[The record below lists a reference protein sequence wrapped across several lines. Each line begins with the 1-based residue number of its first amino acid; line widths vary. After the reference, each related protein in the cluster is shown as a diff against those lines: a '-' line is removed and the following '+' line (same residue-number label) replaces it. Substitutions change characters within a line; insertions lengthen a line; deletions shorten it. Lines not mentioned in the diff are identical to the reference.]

1 MNTLDLVNSDNVM
14 IAVLEAVTAGGL
26 EILEADRGHVKV
38 KGGCLPV
45 EITWEMCLCHGGRVW
60 LDQGETGIHIELS
73 SPEYDADN
81 GIDSPETEL
90 AWRIDNELVEAV
102 SRFERYVH
110 VIDEDGSYGMSG
122 RHERRY
128 FDSAEKAAAF
138 VFEEDGH
145 DLLTTIEVTHRYP
158 NPDVRLRVKYDRDES
173 ERDGTARRIHFKCER
188 LERGRNGVFEVDYEF
203 ERSYWVY
210 RKGLR

>member
-14 IAVLEAVTAGGL
+14 VAVLEAATAKGL
-26 EILEADRGHVKV
+26 EILEADRGHMKV

-73 SPEYDADN
+73 SPEYDTSK

-110 VIDEDGSYGMSG
+110 VIDEDGNYGMSG

-128 FDSAEKAAAF
+128 FDSAEKAAMF

-173 ERDGTARRIHFKCER
+173 ERDGNARRIHFKCER
-188 LERGRNGVFEVDYEF
+188 LERNKNGVFEVDYEF